1 MIQLFRNA
9 LRDLGRNRRRT
20 FFSALALALG
30 LALLLLMAAFI
41 SGEMDS
47 ALDTAIR
54 LQSGHLQVRAKT
66 YDQSKTSLKWE
77 DLIENPDLI
86 ANQIASLAP
95 VKVASPRLYA
105 TGFVSTRNYMSGVR
119 IIGIDPLSEANAPY
133 REGLLSGEFLS
144 PDDRSGILIGRPLAA
159 KIGLSA
165 GDQIQLSANTSDG
178 DVTEQTFTIRGIY
191 STQTSAFD
199 GAVVFLPLAKA
210 QSMTGTENHASTIFI
225 LLYDKGQT
233 GAVQEA
239 LQSSIYKVLT
249 WTEMNELIIQT
260 EDLSRGYMILFYL
273 IVLGITATVIV
284 NTLVMSVFERTRE
297 IGILAAI
304 GMKGR
309 RIMAMF
315 LAESTL
321 LAIGG
326 ILLGLALGYL
336 ASSYFSHYGFYIG
349 DIYDSS
355 GTDFLINDTIYTKLT
370 ASDATSLTVLA
381 FIVTLAAGLFP
392 AILAAR
398 MEPVDA
404 LRAEK

>member
-178 DVTEQTFTIRGIY
+178 GVTEQTFTIRGIY